1 MENQGLTKEMISVNN
16 ALNTIVSNAKK
27 LRNEKIPIL
36 ESLGRVASENV
47 YAKINNPPQNVS
59 SMDGYAV
66 RYSNLKNLH
75 KKPIKIIGESSAGKP
90 YTKKIDNYECI
101 RIFTG
106 ASVPSN
112 TNVILLQE
120 KVLIKKNFI
129 TNTTQNYNK
138 NQYIRKKGSNFK
150 KKSLILK
157 KNNSISSRKIGL
169 LISANHTEIK
179 VFIKPKIA
187 ILATG
192 NEIRKNNKNLK
203 NGIISSNTPLLI
215 SLLKSLGS
223 DPYDIGIAKDSTI
236 SLKNK
241 LININDYNIL
251 ITTGGASVGRHDL
264 VKDVLIELGMK
275 LIFWKIAMRPGKP
288 LIFGVLKNTLILGFP
303 GNPVSTYVSSLIF
316 LKPLI
321 NRYYQNNIE
330 TPIKQGFTEKPL
342 IKNDE
347 RQEYLRAKAYLDN
360 NKYFL
365 SSVSKQ
371 DSSMTSSLSRANA
384 LIIREP
390 FAKALKKGSKVSFIL
405 FSDIHTHI

>member
-1 MENQGLTKEMISVNN
+1 VENQGLTKEMISVNN

-275 LIFWKIAMRPGKP
+275 LIFWKVAMRPGKP
-288 LIFGVLKNTLILGFP
+288 LIFGKIRNTLVLGFP
-303 GNPVSTYVSSLIF
+303 GNPVSTFVSTLIF
-316 LKPLI
+316 AKPLI
-321 NRYYQNNIE
+321 NKYLNLNRPHNIKKG
-330 TPIKQGFTEKPL
+330 ILSKNLK
-342 IKNDE
+342 KNDE
-347 RQEYLRAKAYLDN
+347 RQEYLRAKTFYKN
-360 NKYFL
+360 NNYYVTPFN
-365 SSVSKQ
+365 VQ
-371 DSSMTSSLSRANA
+371 DSSMTSYLSESNS
-384 LIIREP
+384 LIIRKP
-390 FAKALKKGSKVSFIL
+390 YDKALKIGNKVSIII
-405 FSDIHTHI
+405 FSNINTHI

>member
-1 MENQGLTKEMISVNN
+1 VVNLGHLIEMISVQE
-16 ALNTIVSNAKK
+16 AVKIITSKATK
-27 LRNEKIPIL
+27 LKDERIKIDNC
-36 ESLGRVASENV
+36 LGRINSKNI
-47 YAKINNPPQNVS
+47 YATINNPPTDVS
-59 SMDGYAV
+59 SMDGYALN
-66 RYSNLKNLH
+66 SASLKKLSSS
-75 KKPIKIIGESSAGKP
+75 PIKIIGESSAGKP
-90 YTKKIDNYECI
+90 FKKTIKINQCI
-101 RIFTG
+101 EIYTG
-106 ASVPSN
+106 AEIPKGLDI
-112 TNVILLQE
+112 ILLQE
-120 KVLIKKNFI
+120 RVKLKNGYIIATDQNVKKF
-129 TNTTQNYNK
+129 
-138 NQYIRKKGSNFK
+138 QYIRKKGSNFK
-150 KKSLILK
+150 NNTLLLNKNSLITSRSLGLI
-157 KNNSISSRKIGL
+157 ISSNQTHIQVFK
-169 LISANHTEIK
+169 K
-179 VFIKPKIA
+179 VKVA
-187 ILATG
+187 ILASG
-192 NEIRKNNKNLK
+192 NELK
-203 NGIISSNTPLLI
+203 KIGSKLNNGIISSN
-215 SLLKSLGS
+215 SLLLKTIIESFGAEPFDL
-223 DPYDIGIAKDSTI
+223 GIAKD
-236 SLKNK
+236 NK
-241 LININDYNIL
+241 SSIAKKLRDINKYNIL
-251 ITTGGASVGRHDL
+251 ITTGGASVGKHDL
-264 VKDVLIELGMK
+264 IKDVLKNLGMK
-275 LIFWKIAMRPGKP
+275 LIFWKVAMRPGKP